1 MLGGKLK
8 TLENMRVRM
17 EELDTAKYG
26 LGGGIASAPTGGAYE
41 DRIGTLIAKSDALRQ
56 EYNKLYEQCIPMLA
70 ALDALADDERRV
82 LNMCFVKRQYGWAL
96 RAAEI
101 LHLSQRRVY
110 QIKDIA
116 LRKYAEI
123 RGYEKYEKVEAE

>member
-1 MLGGKLK
+1 
-8 TLENMRVRM
+8 
-17 EELDTAKYG
+17 
-26 LGGGIASAPTGGAYE
+26 
-41 DRIGTLIAKSDALRQ
+41 
-56 EYNKLYEQCIPMLA
+56 MLA